1 MITDRGRRKIR
12 TGRVTSDARDKTI
25 TVTVQRTYRHSLYG
39 RVVKTNKKFMVHD
52 KNNDAHI
59 GDLVEIMETRP
70 LSKTKRWRL
79 TKLLERAK

>member
-1 MITDRGRRKIR
+1 MITERGRRKIR
-12 TGRVTSDARDKTI
+12 TGRVTSDVRDKTI
-25 TVTVQRTYRHSLYG
+25 TVVVQRTFRHPLYG

-52 KNNDAHI
+52 EHNDTHI

-79 TKLLERAK
+79 TRILEHAK